1 MQRSKHVQA
10 LADSYRTKSIHTITL
25 TKRVTS
31 PSPHTRARV
40 CYRKLAA
47 RGNTKQIVARQSE
60 GGTKSESD
68 LEPSARKSEE
78 RGERQTA
85 VTRYAGFCGQSR
97 SLVLRLLLLLPPLS
111 SCAREQCR
119 SALRSKLNAVLLK
132 CSRASASTFLD
143 GQVCSL
149 THCVIVRFHHTLS
162 CRTFLRCL
170 VYMSF

>member
-31 PSPHTRARV
+31 PSPYTRARV
-40 CYRKLAA
+40 CYRKLTA

-78 RGERQTA
+78 RGETDSCDSIRRFLWSESVPCFATVAALAAA
-85 VTRYAGFCGQSR
+85 VFLCKRT
-97 SLVLRLLLLLPPLS
+97 
-111 SCAREQCR
+111 REQCR

-132 CSRASASTFLD
+132 CSRASASTSLD

-162 CRTFLRCL
+162 
-170 VYMSF
+170 